1 MNKKI
6 NIIGIGM
13 DGIKTLTAEGAAAV
27 ASAEVIIGSKRVTEP
42 FFNNNKEIFASCKT
56 EEIAEYIKN
65 SEYKNIAVLMS
76 GDCGFYSGT
85 AKLLQQ
91 LCEYETEVICGIS
104 APIYF
109 CSKIKIP
116 WQDMRFVS
124 LHGTDANIVRNVCTH
139 GKTFFLLGGKITP
152 SDVCKRLCEYGLEN
166 TRVYIGENLAYENE
180 RILSGSAENFA
191 EIKTEN
197 LCVMAVINPDYEK
210 GIISCIPDG
219 EFIRT
224 DKIPM
229 TKSEVRSVCVSK
241 LEIVHDS
248 VCWDIGCGTGSVSV
262 EMAYRCT
269 DGKVFSVDKNSAA
282 IKLTEANRRNF
293 RCDNIEITECE
304 AEKAVE
310 ALPAADCVF
319 IGGSG
324 GQLEKIIET
333 SYQKNPCVKIVI
345 TAVSLET
352 LRESIAVFDKI
363 GIETEITQIAVTRT
377 KKASSHT
384 MLSAEN
390 PVFIIKGAVK

>member
-1 MNKKI
+1 
-6 NIIGIGM
+6 
-13 DGIKTLTAEGAAAV
+13 V
-27 ASAEVIIGSKRVTEP
+27 AKLFLNTR
-42 FFNNNKEIFASCKT
+42 KEIFASYKT

-85 AKLLQQ
+85 EKLLQQ

-116 WQDMRFVS
+116 WQDMRFIS
-124 LHGTDANIVRNVCTH
+124 LHGTDANIVRNVCAYK
-139 GKTFFLLGGKITP
+139 KTFFLLGGKITP
-152 SDVCKRLCEYGLEN
+152 SDVCKRLCEYGLKN

-180 RILSGSAENFA
+180 RILSGSAANFA
-191 EIKTEN
+191 DIKTEN
-197 LCVMAVINPDYEK
+197 LCVAIVINPDYEK
-210 GIISCIPDG
+210 VVRSCIPDS
-219 EFIRT
+219 EFIRA

-229 TKSEVRSVCVSK
+229 TKSEVRSICVSK
-241 LEIVHDS
+241 LEIARDS

-282 IKLTEANRRNF
+282 IKLTEVNRRNF
-293 RCDNIEITECE
+293 RCDNIEIAECE

-310 ALPAADCVF
+310 VLPAADCVF

-324 GQLEKIIET
+324 RQLEKIIET
-333 SYQKNPCVKIVI
+333 SYQKNPRVKIVI

-377 KKASSHT
+377 KKAGSHT

>member
-6 NIIGIGM
+6 KIIGIGM

-27 ASAEVIIGSKRVTEP
+27 ASAEVIIGSKRVAEL
-42 FFNNNKEIFASCKT
+42 FFNTGKEVFASYKT

-85 AKLLQQ
+85 EKLLQQ
-91 LCEYETEVICGIS
+91 LCKYETEVICGIS

-116 WQDMRFVS
+116 WQDMHFVS
-124 LHGTDANIVRNVCTH
+124 LHGTDANIVRNVCAYE
-139 GKTFFLLGGKITP
+139 KTFFLLGGKITP
-152 SDVCKRLCEYGLEN
+152 SDLCKRLCKYGLKN
-166 TRVYIGENLAYENE
+166 TKVYIGENLAYENE
-180 RILSGSAENFA
+180 RILSGKAENFA
-191 EIKTEN
+191 DIKTEN
-197 LCVMAVINPDYEK
+197 LCAAIVINPDYEK
-210 GIISCIPDG
+210 GVRSCIPDG
-219 EFIRT
+219 EFVRA

-229 TKSEVRSVCVSK
+229 TKLEVRSVCVSK
-241 LEIVHDS
+241 LEIAHDS

-269 DGKVFSVDKNSAA
+269 DGKVFAVDKNSAA
-282 IKLTEANRRNF
+282 IKLTEVNRRNF

-304 AEKAVE
+304 AEKAAE
-310 ALPAADCVF
+310 ALPPADCVF

-324 GQLEKIIET
+324 GQLEKIIEI
-333 SYQKNPCVKIVI
+333 SYQKNPRVKIVI

-363 GIETEITQIAVTRT
+363 GVETEITQIAVTRT
-377 KKASSHT
+377 KKAGSHT

>member
-6 NIIGIGM
+6 KIIGIGM
-13 DGIKTLTAEGAAAV
+13 DGIKTLTAEGTAAI
-27 ASAEVIIGSKRVTEP
+27 ASAEVIIGSKRVAEL
-42 FFNNNKEIFASCKT
+42 FFNTRKEIFASYKT
-56 EEIAEYIKN
+56 KEIAEYIKN

-85 AKLLQQ
+85 EKLLKQ

-124 LHGTDANIVRNVCTH
+124 LHGTDANIVRNVCTYE
-139 GKTFFLLGGKITP
+139 KTFFLLGGKITP
-152 SDVCKRLCEYGLEN
+152 SDLCKRLCEYGLKN
-166 TRVYIGENLAYENE
+166 TKVYIGENLAYENE
-180 RILSGSAENFA
+180 RILCDSAEDFSD
-191 EIKTEN
+191 IKTEN
-197 LCVMAVINPDYEK
+197 LCAAIVINPGYEK
-210 GIISCIPDG
+210 GVRSCIPDS
-219 EFIRT
+219 EFVRA

-241 LEIVHDS
+241 LEIAHDS

-269 DGKVFSVDKNSAA
+269 DGKVFAVDKNSAA
-282 IKLTEANRRNF
+282 IKLTEINRRNF

-304 AEKAVE
+304 AEKAAE
-310 ALPAADCVF
+310 ILPAADCVF

-333 SYQKNPCVKIVI
+333 SYQKNPRVKIVI

-352 LRESIAVFDKI
+352 LRECIAVFDKI

-377 KKASSHT
+377 KKAGSHT